1 MIINDVC
8 QWAEHDRKTI
18 LNNPHADFVWS
29 WTSVRVTGVNLNNS
43 VEDRRVQISY
53 SEAPTQLIYLDY
65 FVGLTF

>member
-1 MIINDVC
+1 V
-8 QWAEHDRKTI
+8 H
-18 LNNPHADFVWS
+18 
-29 WTSVRVTGVNLNNS
+29 VTGVNLNKS